1 MLNRSRG
8 CQFVWAVGESKKRRK
23 EVKSLELLVGYR
35 EFVKGKQLVFFVKVH
50 PWEEPC
56 ELKERLVLRETSD
69 ESREGEK

>member
-1 MLNRSRG
+1 MNRSRG
-8 CQFVWAVGESKKRRK
+8 WQFVWAVRESKKRRR
-23 EVKSLELLVGYR
+23 EVKSLELLVVCR

-50 PWEEPC
+50 PWEEAS